1 MDEFQLKFLKN
12 GCDWK
17 VGRRETV
24 SEPPIQFSLQPGSHS
39 RIMSWALSRQSP
51 HLSLEQFNIS
61 LELLKNK
68 RDLSA
73 VRLGPE
79 KWLRQK
85 VVFRFKKWKRI
96 ISLIIFEMKQ
106 RELRDGASQ
115 VLRQEKVV
123 GEKFRLYGE
132 KWYWVKVLLSVG
144 GNERGLGFTGMG
156 KLFQFPPK
164 LI

>member
-1 MDEFQLKFLKN
+1 MDEFQLKLLKN

-17 VGRRETV
+17 VGETV

-85 VVFRFKKWKRI
+85 IVEMENNYFSHHIWDETENWGMVLPKFSDRKRWLVKSSASMGRSDIEWKSCCLWGGTRGGWGLLGWGNCFS
-96 ISLIIFEMKQ
+96 SL
-106 RELRDGASQ
+106 R
-115 VLRQEKVV
+115 
-123 GEKFRLYGE
+123 
-132 KWYWVKVLLSVG
+132 
-144 GNERGLGFTGMG
+144 N
-156 KLFQFPPK
+156 
-164 LI
+164 

>member
-1 MDEFQLKFLKN
+1 MDEFQLKLLKIC
-12 GCDWK
+12 CDWK